1 MNRKQGTKT
10 LVSYAQDFA
19 TSIKKSIKAVTKW
32 SVHYFTSRER
42 WYPLPDAAVSLAS
55 LQFPKRTKSLPGKML
70 YLDQKREVWD
80 GHLSTELLH
89 GNETFDLRQRWQE
102 EKPFQKTHIL
112 RSLHQFLKTKVQTQM
127 NNQWKSN

>member
-1 MNRKQGTKT
+1 MNRKQGTET

-42 WYPLPDAAVSLAS
+42 WYPLPDSAVSLAS

-70 YLDQKREVWD
+70 YSDQKREVWEWASVN
-80 GHLSTELLH
+80 GAVA
-89 GNETFDLRQRWQE
+89 RQRSFRPETTMERGETLPENAYFE
-102 EKPFQKTHIL
+102 ELTRI
-112 RSLHQFLKTKVQTQM
+112 S
-127 NNQWKSN
+127 

>member
-32 SVHYFTSRER
+32 SVHYFTSREQ

-70 YLDQKREVWD
+70 YLDQKREVWEWASVN
-80 GHLSTELLH
+80 GAVA
-89 GNETFDLRQRWQE
+89 RQRNFRPETTMARAETLPENAYFE
-102 EKPFQKTHIL
+102 ELTPI
-112 RSLHQFLKTKVQTQM
+112 S
-127 NNQWKSN
+127 